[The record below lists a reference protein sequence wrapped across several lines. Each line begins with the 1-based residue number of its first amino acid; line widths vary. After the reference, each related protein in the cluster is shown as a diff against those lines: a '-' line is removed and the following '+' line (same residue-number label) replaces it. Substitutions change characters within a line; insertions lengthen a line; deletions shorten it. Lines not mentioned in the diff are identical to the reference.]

1 MSELLDDDRGGPKN
15 FGRFRVA
22 FNGAQLIGAIWIGLG
37 KQLGYLCILGAAAP
51 ERTRAG
57 GLFEVPLVVQ

>member
-1 MSELLDDDRGGPKN
+1 MMTE
-15 FGRFRVA
+15 VA
-22 FNGAQLIGAIWIGLG
+22 QKTLAGLGWPSMEPSSLVPFGLG